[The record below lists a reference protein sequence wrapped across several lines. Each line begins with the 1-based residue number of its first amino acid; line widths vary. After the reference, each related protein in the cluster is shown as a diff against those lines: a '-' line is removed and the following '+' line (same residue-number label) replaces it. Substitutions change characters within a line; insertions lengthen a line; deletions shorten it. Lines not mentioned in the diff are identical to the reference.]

1 MDILKCKTSE
11 ETSEA
16 IAELVLSKPIEEVKE
31 YIGKRFYQADDVVEF
46 LYLTLS
52 SKGNGILHGPGGF
65 GKSQITKE
73 FLAYYDIPSSVRVGH
88 SKLDVEAL
96 LGIPNIK
103 KLMDESSY
111 EVAFEKSIFVNPG
124 VLILEEFMDVS
135 PMVAAAL
142 KDILTEGGYRHND
155 KFVHSK
161 IGSVIICSNKS
172 PDEASIDLSTSAFY
186 KERFPY
192 SLYTCWNSFTK
203 KDYFNLYK
211 TLYSTEIFDRYDEYM
226 LLSDLCA
233 TSCTDDTL
241 ISPRIA
247 IKARDAFIG
256 TKNLKSLQY
265 IQSLD
270 YSKIETIQRRI
281 KADNQLKTIKRYFDE
296 LRAEVYGF
304 NVGNSGRYLAFLYM
318 VSDIKD
324 KIRRFDMAGDDVI
337 EAAGKLISAMD
348 ERLDEIQADLLNI
361 GETNLSKLGEMRI
374 TYEKITKYINS

>member
-1 MDILKCKTSE
+1 MKIEECKKSE

-16 IAELVLSKPIEEVKE
+16 IAQLVTSKSLDEVKE
-31 YIGKRFYQADDVVEF
+31 YMRKKFYQADDVVEF
-46 LYLTLS
+46 LYLALS

-73 FLAYYDIPSSVRVGH
+73 FLNYYEIPSSVRVGH

-96 LGIPNIK
+96 LGIPNIR
-103 KLMDESSY
+103 KLMDESEY
-111 EVAFEKSIFVNPG
+111 EVAFEKSIFNNAG

-142 KDILTEGGYRHND
+142 KDILTEGGYRHNN
-155 KFVHSK
+155 KFIHSK

-203 KDYFNLYK
+203 ADYFNLYK
-211 TLYSTEIFDRYDEYM
+211 TLYGDEILEKYDEYM
-226 LLSDLCA
+226 LLADLCA
-233 TSCTDDTL
+233 TSCTEDTL

-247 IKARDAFIG
+247 IKARDAFINTG
-256 TKNLKSLQY
+256 TIKSLQY

-270 YSKIETIQRRI
+270 YSKIETIRHRI
-281 KADNQLKTIKRYFDE
+281 KADNQLKTIKRYFDQ
-296 LRAEVYGF
+296 LRAEVYSF
-304 NVGNSGRYLAFLYM
+304 RVTDSGRYLAFLYM
-318 VSDIKD
+318 VNDIKQQIS
-324 KIRRFDMAGDDVI
+324 KFDMAGDDVI
-337 EAAGKLISAMD
+337 EAAGKLIAAM
-348 ERLDEIQADLLNI
+348 EEKLNSLTPELLEIGKNNI
-361 GETNLSKLGEMRI
+361 SKLGTMKS
-374 TYEKITKYINS
+374 TYEQITKYINL